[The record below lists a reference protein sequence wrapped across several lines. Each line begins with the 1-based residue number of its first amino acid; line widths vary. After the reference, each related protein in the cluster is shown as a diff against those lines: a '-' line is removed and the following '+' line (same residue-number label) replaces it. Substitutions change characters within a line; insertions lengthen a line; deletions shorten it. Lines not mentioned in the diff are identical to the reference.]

1 MYVCM
6 YVYTVYDV
14 YEVYDVY
21 VYVYVYVL
29 IMFLPLR
36 SFVIATKA
44 PAGKLR
50 VMPHRVSLDSRR
62 GGGAEDL
69 ETSSD
74 LFRQGF
80 GRRNE
85 PLLMLVML
93 APG

>member
-14 YEVYDVY
+14 YEVYD

-62 GGGAEDL
+62 GGAEDL